1 MSKSVTTLRFVVC
14 GMIHVLW
21 ILNQQSIS
29 YTVTA
34 NWRTQLNVYIVFL
47 RFFVNSVGFC
57 KGYWKLALPACYSL
71 TVLQTWHFSFFV
83 LSVSIQNNS
92 TPVIQHLEGFFRQ
105 GEKKLRNWSLF
116 VMWLQFVWMWS
127 DMISDICI
135 FLFYH
140 VLLAHKTKNIY
151 FPDCL

>member
-1 MSKSVTTLRFVVC
+1 MFTSFLTFSVNPLNAELNPTCHLLALL
-14 GMIHVLW
+14 GAHP
-21 ILNQQSIS
+21 ILYIS
-29 YTVTA
+29 
-34 NWRTQLNVYIVFL
+34 RI
-47 RFFVNSVGFC
+47 RVNSVGLC
-57 KGYWKLALPACYSL
+57 NGYWTLALPACYSL
-71 TVLQTWHFSFFV
+71 TVPQPWHFSFFV